1 MEEKQFEKL
10 MEKLDGLTRLV
21 AYNIVSDKKL
31 KDQVT
36 TLYSLGYT
44 PTQIASFLSTTKD
57 NISQYIYRKKK

>member
-10 MEKLDGLTRLV
+10 MEKLDGLTRLI
-21 AYNIVSDKKL
+21 AYNVVVGKKL

-36 TLYSLGYT
+36 TLYSLGCT
-44 PTQIASFLSTTKD
+44 PTQIASYLGTTKD